1 MQVWSR
7 GTEEGWVTPGEERQP
22 LHSLE
27 AGQETGAQVPGGH
40 GGTWG
45 DRRVA
50 VIGQPSASSLQEGA

>member
-27 AGQETGAQVPGGH
+27 AGQETLELKSLVDMGEPGGT
-40 GGTWG
+40 GEW
-45 DRRVA
+45 
-50 VIGQPSASSLQEGA
+50 L